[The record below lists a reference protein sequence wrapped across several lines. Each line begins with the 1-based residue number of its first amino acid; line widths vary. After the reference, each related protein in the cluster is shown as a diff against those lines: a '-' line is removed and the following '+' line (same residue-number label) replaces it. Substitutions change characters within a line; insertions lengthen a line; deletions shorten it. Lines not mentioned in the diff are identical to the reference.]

1 MMEQSARSTSAL
13 LGDLAAAVGAPR
25 ITIAEIVVALRNR
38 AYGMLLI
45 VFGAPCLV
53 AAPPPVPM
61 LCGVVVVLVAANM
74 VAGRLSLWLPGWL
87 ARRDLPRATLARLIR
102 RILPTAIRIERYCRP
117 RLFLMSAR
125 AGRRL
130 VGAMLLALGI
140 VVILPISV
148 IGNVLPGLAIVI
160 LGMGLSQRDGM
171 VIGAG
176 LLLGAAALAAS
187 SATAWAAL
195 RALSWAT

>member
-1 MMEQSARSTSAL
+1 
-13 LGDLAAAVGAPR
+13 
-25 ITIAEIVVALRNR
+25 
-38 AYGMLLI
+38 
-45 VFGAPCLV
+45 
-53 AAPPPVPM
+53 
-61 LCGVVVVLVAANM
+61 
-74 VAGRLSLWLPGWL
+74 
-87 ARRDLPRATLARLIR
+87 
-102 RILPTAIRIERYCRP
+102 
-117 RLFLMSAR
+117 MSAR